1 MKSVAWMSLVALTL
15 LAQGSLST
23 PVLAAGPQDR
33 VQETLSAVSGVLRD
47 PQLQGSA
54 GQAER
59 KRRVRT
65 VIYDTFHFD
74 EMARESLGSQWER
87 LTPPQQEEFVRLFG
101 QLFENSYNRLV
112 LRFLGD
118 RETNYLAESIHGDR
132 AVVQTMLVGGKDERL
147 TVEYRLASK
156 GQRWGV
162 VDVVLDGVSLA
173 MNYRAQFGKI
183 LRTAS
188 HETLLERMRKKIE

>member
-33 VQETLSAVSGVLRD
+33 VQETLSGVSTILRD
-47 PQLQGSA
+47 PQL
-54 GQAER
+54 QAER

-65 VIYDTFHFD
+65 VIYDTFYFD